1 MARWNKQFAQITSV
15 ASRPLPAIVYEKGI
29 AAAGITL
36 ADAKKE
42 IKALIDL
49 MEKRYKAAIKG
60 GVEHSAV
67 EKYERGYWDK
77 PSTIGS
83 VQEGVKQIR
92 EMWEAITETGS
103 AREVIQRQT
112 EGYNMEYEGLMKKG
126 WFDDSGFSYDDF
138 KKFRKFFGIYKA
150 ANKEAWYY
158 KVLQDYIA
166 NLYGESE
173 KAKEFSKQDIASLF
187 KRWQYWEKQA
197 EAAGN
202 KARERLRAGAFVPAD
217 IIRRR

>member
-1 MARWNKQFAQITSV
+1 MARWNKQFAQATSV
-15 ASRPLPAIVYEKGI
+15 ASRPLPVSVYERGI
-29 AAAGITL
+29 ASAGITL
-36 ADAKKE
+36 ADVKKE

-60 GVEHSAV
+60 GAEHLAV

-77 PSTIGS
+77 PSAIGS

-92 EMWEAITETGS
+92 EMWKAITEVGS
-103 AREVIQRQT
+103 AREVVQRQK
-112 EGYNMEYEGLMKKG
+112 EEYNKEYEGLMKKG
-126 WFDDSGFSYDDF
+126 WFDDSDFSYDDF
-138 KKFRKFFGIYKA
+138 RKFRRFFGIYKE

-173 KAKEFSKQDIASLF
+173 KAKEFSKQDIAQLLR
-187 KRWQYWEKQA
+187 RWDYWEQQA
-197 EAAGN
+197 EAAGK
-202 KARERLRAGAFVPAD
+202 KARDRLRSGAFVPAD
-217 IIRRR
+217 TIRR

>member
-15 ASRPLPAIVYEKGI
+15 ASRPLPALVYEKGI
-29 AAAGITL
+29 ASDGITL
-36 ADAKKE
+36 ADVKKE
-42 IKALIDL
+42 VKALTDL

-60 GVEHSAV
+60 GAEHLAV

-92 EMWEAITETGS
+92 EMWEAITEIGS
-103 AREVIQRQT
+103 ARAVVQRQKD
-112 EGYNMEYEGLMKKG
+112 EYNKEYEGLMKKG

-138 KKFRKFFGIYKA
+138 KKFRRFFGIYKV

-173 KAKEFSKQDIASLF
+173 KTKEFSKQDIAQLL
-187 KRWQYWEKQA
+187 KRWGYWEQQA
-197 EAAGN
+197 EAAG
-202 KARERLRAGAFVPAD
+202 KRARDRLRSGSFVPAD
-217 IIRRR
+217 TIRR